1 MADENTTPDM
11 TTPPLPVAPAPQPA
25 AATFTQSDLDRVR
38 AEAARQAHDAA
49 WAEARKRFSSKP
61 APSAADAP
69 QPRTEPNA
77 PPPATP
83 DPLAILKLRDDFDD
97 ATADLQLAA
106 AQKKFLREQV
116 MAQRPSDVAAYV
128 RGFVD
133 VWGNK
138 PAATA
143 ATTTNVT
150 NPAPANPAQPATAM
164 PGTTPPATVTAD
176 TPLTSLGKTD
186 LDAAI
191 RRLGP
196 HEFSKRWMQEL
207 ANTGKRIPIR

>member
-1 MADENTTPDM
+1 M
-11 TTPPLPVAPAPQPA
+11 TTEQTMTDAPSAPPPAAPAPQPA
-25 AATFTQSDLDRVR
+25 APTITPEVQALI
-38 AEAARQAHDAA
+38 EAAKSSAYNAGAKDARLA
-49 WAEARKRFSSKP
+49 LEAKFKSPPSAPPAATPQP
-61 APSAADAP
+61 APAPVDA
-69 QPRTEPNA
+69 
-77 PPPATP
+77 
-83 DPLAILKLRDDFDD
+83 LAILKLRDDFDD

-138 PAATA
+138 PAASA

-150 NPAPANPAQPATAM
+150 NPAPATPAQPATAM

-196 HEFSKRWMQEL
+196 HEFSKRWMSEL